1 MLSWRLIDRLMP
13 HETYICT
20 NEMNDLAKSFAA
32 TIAAMTLLGTS
43 WAADPVLINVDT
55 GNPPYMFK
63 KDGKATGV
71 YPALIAAAFSRIGV
85 PVNIEARPWIR
96 AIYETEEGKSGIG
109 GFYKN
114 EERLKQYDF
123 SEPILTEN
131 VAVYFNKSK
140 PVNFRTIADLNGKRI
155 GVIRGWS
162 YGEAFDAARKEHRFV
177 VEEFPS
183 DWINLVRLNHG
194 LLDVALAVEESGKLE
209 MAAGKLVCIEQSPT
223 YLVSSKTHLA
233 FAKSAR
239 KTGLLADFDT
249 AIVAMKSDGT
259 FEQMTSSE
267 RSRHARE
274 QKRTLRLLPA
284 PPCPRANMPT
294 QP

>member
-1 MLSWRLIDRLMP
+1 
-13 HETYICT
+13 
-20 NEMNDLAKSFAA
+20 MNGIAKSFVA
-32 TIAAMTLLGTS
+32 TIVGMALLGTS
-43 WAADPVLINVDT
+43 WAAAPVLINVDT

-63 KDGKATGV
+63 KEGKAAGV
-71 YPALIAAAFSRIGV
+71 YPALIAAAFARIGV

-96 AIYETEEGKSGIG
+96 AIFETEEGKSGIG

-114 EERLKQYDF
+114 EARLKQYDF
-123 SEPILTEN
+123 SEPILSEN
-131 VAVYFNKSK
+131 IAVYFNKSR
-140 PVNFRTIADLNGKRI
+140 PLNFRTIADLNGKKV

-162 YGEAFDAARKEHRFV
+162 YGEAFDAARKEHRFI

-183 DWINLVRLNHG
+183 DWINLVRLNYG

-209 MAAGKLVCIEQSPT
+209 MAAGKLVCIEQSRN
-223 YLVSSKTHLA
+223 YLVSNKTHLA
-233 FAKSAR
+233 FAKTAG
-239 KTGLLADFDT
+239 KTALLADFNK

-259 FEQMTSSE
+259 FIRMASSE

-274 QKRTLRLLPA
+274 QKRTLRLLPP
-284 PPCPRANMPT
+284 PPCPRANTPT